1 MSSYRFSK
9 RQLIIG
15 IAAFVILVTLSS
27 WMLYFYFLGDYK
39 EENADIIKTL
49 TQVVLTFLA
58 FPTFFFVLTFI
69 FYIED
74 KRKNKGKV
82 DRENHYKII
91 EKITSKI
98 QNEKCNICK
107 LTLKEFEVIVQCPEG
122 KSYFHKAHLD
132 EWLLDKEKCP
142 ICGIKLR
149 GIEN

>member
-1 MSSYRFSK
+1 MTYHHFYLR
-9 RQLIIG
+9 LIWL
-15 IAAFVILVTLSS
+15 F
-27 WMLYFYFLGDYK
+27 D
-39 EENADIIKTL
+39 
-49 TQVVLTFLA
+49 VVK
-58 FPTFFFVLTFI
+58 I
-69 FYIED
+69 FEKY
-74 KRKNKGKV
+74 
-82 DRENHYKII
+82 RENHYKII